1 MRRAQDDKIF
11 HDDNAHDE
19 IELRDSTV
27 DGKEEAQISSH
38 GEVGGIRTEI
48 VVPISKDAPHIFKS
62 ENISGCGFQW
72 EAHMVVLSASDTA
85 RGQIMGEGVLNLP
98 RALMIAGVPSVV
110 VSQWKVGDQSTCELM
125 KGFYME
131 LKSGKDVSS
140 SLRASML
147 KMIKNGGRVHEWA
160 PFFVYGLPTVC
171 LPTELQAATSSC
183 LCDVNGTSS
192 VTKPKL
198 R

>member
-1 MRRAQDDKIF
+1 MRRAQDDKKF

-27 DGKEEAQISSH
+27 DGKEDAQISSH
-38 GEVGGIRTEI
+38 GEVGGICTGI
-48 VVPISKDAPHIFKS
+48 VVPISKHTPHILKS

-72 EAHMVVLSASDTA
+72 EAHMVVLSACDTA
-85 RGQIMGEGVLNLP
+85 RGQITGEGVLNLP
-98 RALMIAGVPSVV
+98 RALMIAGVPSIV
-110 VSQWKVGDQSTCELM
+110 VSQWKVSDQFTCKLM
-125 KGFYME
+125 KGFYEE

-147 KMIKNGGRVHEWA
+147 KMIKNGRTVHEWA
-160 PFFVYGLPTVC
+160 PFFVCGLPTVC

-183 LCDVNGTSS
+183 LCDDSGTSS
-192 VTKPKL
+192 DTKAKL